1 MPIGSAFSLA
11 ELSSGVCIIFWVQPE
26 EDIAKSNNQ
35 NTAKKVKP
43 KKADICK
50 KVHKEYNGF
59 CNNGGVKGT

>member
-1 MPIGSAFSLA
+1 VLNP
-11 ELSSGVCIIFWVQPE
+11 VN
-26 EDIAKSNNQ
+26 DIAKSNNQ